1 MGLGRAHGN
10 ALEEYNALRERQ
22 KSQPLSPEQA
32 QRLELLRDVLLEL
45 GALPAEGSPLPA
57 RPVRADAVLELSFA
71 THADVVRAY
80 TKNIGAGGLA
90 IKTSRV
96 LPVGST
102 LELRIRLPDA
112 PQQPLLAQGQVAWAR
127 ADEMGVAFTQL
138 PADAERRLKEL
149 LAADASLLNRV
160 RSVLKSDVVELLKTD
175 VRELGRGPAPQAA
188 RAQEVDTRPV
198 VLVRLLDAK
207 LMSLVTELFTQ
218 QNLRVITEPEPDKPA
233 PIIIVDTGTAL
244 DVLRAAG
251 RPGARIVMVNV
262 SGPDSL
268 VGRLSHLNPAAFVK
282 HPANAASVL
291 QAVTKLLAASGA
303 R

>member
-1 MGLGRAHGN
+1 MGMGRPHEN
-10 ALEEYNALRERQ
+10 VLEEYNALHAKQ
-22 KSQPLSPEQA
+22 KSQPLGPEQE

-45 GALPAEGSPLPA
+45 GALPPEGSPMPA

-71 THADVVRAY
+71 TQADVVRAY
-80 TKNIGAGGLA
+80 TKNVGAGGLA

-112 PQQPLLAQGQVAWAR
+112 LQTVLAQGQVAWAR
-127 ADEMGVAFTQL
+127 EDEMGVAFTQL
-138 PADAERRLKEL
+138 PAETERRLKEL
-149 LAADASLLNRV
+149 LAADASLLKRV
-160 RSVLKSDVVELLKTD
+160 RSVLKSDVMELLKTD
-175 VRELGRGPAPQAA
+175 VRDLGKGPAPQAA

-207 LMSLVTELFTQ
+207 LMTLVTELFTQ
-218 QNLRVITEPEPDKPA
+218 QALRVISEPPPPDKPA
-233 PIIIVDTGTAL
+233 PIIVVDTGTAL

-268 VGRLSHLNPAAFVK
+268 VGRLTNLNPAAYVK
-282 HPANAASVL
+282 HPATAASVL
-291 QAVTKLLAASGA
+291 QAVTRLLGSN
-303 R
+303 

>member
-1 MGLGRAHGN
+1 MGMARPHGN
-10 ALEEYNALRERQ
+10 TLEEYNVLREKQ
-22 KSQPLSPEQA
+22 KSQSLSPELE

-45 GALPAEGSPLPA
+45 GALPPEGSALPA

-71 THADVVRAY
+71 TQADVVRAY

-112 PQQPLLAQGQVAWAR
+112 PQPLLAQGQVAWAR
-127 ADEMGVAFTQL
+127 AEEMGVAFTHL
-138 PADAERRLKEL
+138 PAEGERRLKEL
-149 LAADASLLNRV
+149 IAADASLLKRV
-160 RSVLKSDVVELLKTD
+160 RSVLKSDVIELLKTD
-175 VRELGRGPAPQAA
+175 VRELGKAPAPQAA
-188 RAQEVDTRPV
+188 QAQEVDTRPV
-198 VLVRLLDAK
+198 VLVRLLDAR
-207 LMSLVTELFTQ
+207 LMELVTELFTQ
-218 QNLRVITEPEPDKPA
+218 KALRVITEPEPDKPA
-233 PIIIVDTGTAL
+233 PIIVVDTGTAL

-268 VGRLSHLNPAAFVK
+268 VGRLTNLNPAAYVK

-291 QAVTKLLAASGA
+291 QAVTRLLGSAEA

>member
-1 MGLGRAHGN
+1 MGRAHGN
-10 ALEEYNALRERQ
+10 ALDEYNALREKQ
-22 KSQPLSPEQA
+22 KSQPLSSEQE
-32 QRLELLRDVLLEL
+32 QRLDLLRDVLLEL
-45 GALPAEGSPLPA
+45 GALPAEGSPMPP

-112 PQQPLLAQGQVAWAR
+112 PQPLLAQGQVAWAR
-127 ADEMGVAFTQL
+127 EEEMGVAFTQL

-160 RSVLKSDVVELLKTD
+160 RSVLKSDVMELLKTD
-175 VRELGRGPAPQAA
+175 VRELGKGPAPQAA
-188 RAQEVDTRPV
+188 QAQEVDTRPV

-218 QNLRVITEPEPDKPA
+218 QGLRVLTEADKPA
-233 PIIIVDTGTAL
+233 PIIVVDTGTAL
-244 DVLRAAG
+244 DVLRAAA
-251 RPGARIVMVNV
+251 RPGTRIVMVNV

-268 VGRLSHLNPAAFVK
+268 VGRLTNLNPAAFVRS
-282 HPANAASVL
+282 PATAATVYQSVS
-291 QAVTKLLAASGA
+291 KLLGA

>member
-1 MGLGRAHGN
+1 MARAHGN
-10 ALEEYNALRERQ
+10 VLEEYNALHAKQ
-22 KSQPLSPEQA
+22 KSQPLSSEQE

-45 GALPAEGSPLPA
+45 GALPPEGSAMPA

-80 TKNIGAGGLA
+80 TKNVGAGGLA

-102 LELRIRLPDA
+102 LELRIRLPDT
-112 PQQPLLAQGQVAWAR
+112 PQPVLAQGQVAWAR
-127 ADEMGVAFTQL
+127 EDEMGVAFTHL

-149 LAADASLLNRV
+149 LAADASLLKRV
-160 RSVLKSDVVELLKTD
+160 RSVLKSDVIELLKTD
-175 VRELGRGPAPQAA
+175 VRELGKGPAPQAA

-207 LMSLVTELFTQ
+207 LMTLVTELFTEQ
-218 QNLRVITEPEPDKPA
+218 SLRVISEPEPPDRPA
-233 PIIIVDTGTAL
+233 PIIVVDTGTAL

-268 VGRLSHLNPAAFVK
+268 VGRLTNLNPAAYVK
-282 HPANAASVL
+282 HPATAASVL
-291 QAVTKLLAASGA
+291 QAVTRLLGNT
-303 R
+303 